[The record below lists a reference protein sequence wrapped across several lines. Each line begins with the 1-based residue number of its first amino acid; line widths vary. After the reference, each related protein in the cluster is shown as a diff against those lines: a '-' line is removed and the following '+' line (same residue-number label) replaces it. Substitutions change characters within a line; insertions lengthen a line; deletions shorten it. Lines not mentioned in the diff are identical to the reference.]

1 MRMLLDGPN
10 LEELL
15 LRARDEC
22 GANGRIV
29 KAEKIRPGGLA
40 GLFAR
45 DRYELTIEIDDVPA
59 EPSAANAAHADTGP
73 ATPAAAPRSAA
84 ASLLDLAEAISDREI
99 DAAARQRG
107 GPRLS
112 TEGLS
117 FASVLEELANT
128 IGDGPDSVG
137 GKSADGAAGD
147 PKDSTARPADSAAVT
162 AAEFPR
168 LDSSDPSVVRSRI
181 GNSALR
187 GDRPVPGANRR
198 GYDAYDALHP
208 ATAATLPARLHGL
221 GIPQHFLPSDGTGDL
236 LAALVAALRALP
248 PAPQPPT
255 RPGDILA
262 VVGDGETT
270 WDAAL
275 NLAASVQLDERA
287 MVYVTARSASTRI
300 APTRRITAVDQIPPR
315 RERWVKRTTPVIAV
329 VDAPMAPQYGEFGR
343 SALQALDAAATWL
356 VVPATRKT
364 GDVALWVKRLGRA
377 DALILTDV
385 EASADPAAVLSLGI
399 PVARLDN
406 EIANTR
412 TWGGLILQ
420 RLVEAR

>member
-59 EPSAANAAHADTGP
+59 EPSAPHAPNADTGP
-73 ATPAAAPRSAA
+73 ATPTAAPRSAA

-99 DAAARQRG
+99 DAAARQHG

-112 TEGLS
+112 TEGVS
-117 FASVLEELANT
+117 FASVLEELTNT
-128 IGDGPDSVG
+128 IGDGPDSPG
-137 GKSADGAAGD
+137 RNPAHGAAGNSAESTA
-147 PKDSTARPADSAAVT
+147 KTADSTAVT

-168 LDSSDPSVVRSRI
+168 LDGSDPSVVRPRI
-181 GNSALR
+181 GDPALR
-187 GDRPVPGANRR
+187 GDRPVPGTNRR
-198 GYDAYDALHP
+198 GYDVLHP
-208 ATAATLPARLHGL
+208 ATAATLPARLYGL
-221 GIPQHFLPSDGTGDL
+221 GIPQQFLPTDGTGDL

-248 PAPQPPT
+248 PAPQPPM

-300 APTRRITAVDQIPPR
+300 APTRRIT
-315 RERWVKRTTPVIAV
+315 
-329 VDAPMAPQYGEFGR
+329 
-343 SALQALDAAATWL
+343 
-356 VVPATRKT
+356 
-364 GDVALWVKRLGRA
+364 
-377 DALILTDV
+377 
-385 EASADPAAVLSLGI
+385 
-399 PVARLDN
+399 
-406 EIANTR
+406 
-412 TWGGLILQ
+412 
-420 RLVEAR
+420 